1 MMGVWGCRLDTW
13 GCRLVLEEEPGPPHR
28 HVQLART
35 RRERLRGR
43 ADRDVCERADLQPYV
58 RGAATLGARG
68 CNPLCW
74 RLQRYVLEPMSWAD
88 RPRVRR
94 GSGGSDEHA
103 ESGQRGHVRSGE
115 AGGEAARVVKRD
127 VLLGGA
133 AHRVVVL
140 RHGQRLL

>member
-1 MMGVWGCRLDTW
+1 MCR
-13 GCRLVLEEEPGPPHR
+13 
-28 HVQLART
+28 
-35 RRERLRGR
+35 
-43 ADRDVCERADLQPYV
+43 
-58 RGAATLGARG
+58 
-68 CNPLCW
+68 

-103 ESGQRGHVRSGE
+103 QSRQRGYVCSGE
-115 AGGEAARVVKRD
+115 AGGQAARVVKRD

-133 AHRVVVL
+133 AHCIVVL